1 MKNHGK
7 LNATLLTPAYW
18 EKYHLSD
25 GVDFANQFQAIDA
38 QDLGENDRKQ
48 ALDELLKKM
57 AAQGYNNP
65 ANSMYVLYSAI
76 LVQRN

>member
-25 GVDFANQFQAIDA
+25 GVTFANQFQAIDT
-38 QDLGENDRKQ
+38 QDLPENDRKQ
-48 ALDELLKKM
+48 ALDDLLKAM
-57 AAQGYNNP
+57 AQKGYNNP
-65 ANSMYVLYSAI
+65 ANSLYVLYSAI